1 MCYARCK
8 AADQA
13 RGSSADPLTLMHETD
28 ITVVFQ
34 GAVIPGP
41 QGTAAL
47 IRRTRETLPNSRHI
61 LSTWAGSNLADV
73 DVDRVVLSKDP
84 GGLPGIKCRDGAG
97 ESNNINR
104 QLLSTQRG
112 LSGVATPFA
121 IKIRTDCCLEHT
133 GFLRTFQRF
142 SPVTKAPSRIVVSSL
157 FTIDPAMFEQMPYH
171 ISDWF
176 QFGDT
181 TALRTYW
188 SSPFMSTD
196 DATFYERHAHAS
208 HSTFMDRR
216 FRSRLAVEQFLAVHY
231 ARQCGYE
238 VPRYHNDCREAV
250 LQGHRRFLARHF
262 LVLDPWDLGLCFPK
276 YDWAY
281 RSSFQQLNCLLF
293 IDWYRLYLEE
303 GGTPVEETV
312 LSSALWARRKQKGLA
327 RMLGRGMDKAGPLF
341 LTPGLKR
348 MVNRLLTVLAWQSR
362 PTDAPS
368 VVKNTMPW
376 QSSNHEDV
384 LRLSKQ
390 KPTGL
395 GSHASLK

>member
-1 MCYARCK
+1 MSITE
-8 AADQA
+8 Q
-13 RGSSADPLTLMHETD
+13 D

-34 GAVIPGP
+34 GPVIPGP

-47 IRRTRETLPNSRHI
+47 IRRTRQALPLSRYV
-61 LSTWAGSNLADV
+61 LSTWTGSNLADV
-73 DVDRVVLSKDP
+73 AVDGVVLSQDP

-97 ESNNINR
+97 EFNNINR

-121 IKIRTDCCLEHT
+121 IKMRTDCCLEHT
-133 GFLRTFQRF
+133 GFLQSFQRF
-142 SPVTKAPSRIVVSSL
+142 APVTEAPSRIVVSSL

-171 ISDWF
+171 VSDWF

-181 TALRTYW
+181 TTLRTYW
-188 SSPFMSTD
+188 SSPPFMSTD
-196 DATFYERHAHAS
+196 DATFYERHVHAS

-231 ARQCGYE
+231 AQHCGYE
-238 VPRYHNDCREAV
+238 VPRYHNECREAV
-250 LQGHRRFLARHF
+250 LEGHRRFLARHF

-293 IDWYRLYLEE
+293 IDWYRLYLED
-303 GGTPVEETV
+303 GGTPVEEAA
-312 LSSALWARRKQKGLA
+312 LSSALWARRIQKGAA
-327 RMLGRGMDKAGPLF
+327 RILGRGMDKAGPFF
-341 LTPGLKR
+341 LTPRLKR
-348 MVNRLLTVLAWQSR
+348 MVNRLLRVLAWQSR
-362 PTDAPS
+362 PTDS
-368 VVKNTMPW
+368 LSFLKHTVPW

-390 KPTGL
+390 KPAGL
-395 GSHASLK
+395 GSTASLE